1 MRILVLI
8 AICSMT
14 VGLARAQ
21 EIVAP
26 PIEAPKLSADEKQQL
41 QDRSK
46 ALHDKASLMRQQAEA
61 AFTAENNACWQKFLV
76 SSCQKDAKKSKTG
89 RLVEAQ
95 NVEREA
101 REIDRKL
108 RIANFAEHQ
117 QTMAQE
123 APKKAADAAEQAEKN
138 RKEREEAM
146 ARVEQKRQE
155 AEQRAKDAA
164 AKALQ
169 QR

>member
-1 MRILVLI
+1 MRILVLLS
-8 AICSMT
+8 ICLMAAA
-14 VGLARAQ
+14 GLARAQ

-26 PIEAPKLSADEKQQL
+26 PIEAPTLSPDEKLLL

-46 ALHDKASLMRQQAEA
+46 VLHEKASLMRQQAEDS
-61 AFTAENNACWQKFLV
+61 FTAENNACWQKFLV
-76 SSCQKDAKKSKTG
+76 SGCQKDAKKAKTE
-89 RLVEAQ
+89 RLMEAQ

-101 REIDRKL
+101 REIDHKL

-117 QTMAQE
+117 ATMAQE
-123 APKKAADAAEQAEKN
+123 APKKSADAAEQAEKN

-155 AEQRAKDAA
+155 AEQRG
-164 AKALQ
+164 Q
-169 QR
+169 H

>member
-1 MRILVLI
+1 MRILVLLS
-8 AICSMT
+8 ICFMAA
-14 VGLARAQ
+14 GLARAQ

-26 PIEAPKLSADEKQQL
+26 PIEAPTLSPDETLLL

-46 ALHDKASLMRQQAEA
+46 MLHDKASAMRQQAEDT
-61 AFTAENNACWQKFLV
+61 FTAENNACWQKFLV
-76 SSCQKDAKKSKTG
+76 SSCQKDAKKAKTQ
-89 RLVEAQ
+89 RLMEAQ

-108 RIANFAEHQ
+108 RVANFAEHQ
-117 QTMAQE
+117 ATTAQE

-146 ARVEQKRQE
+146 ARVEKKRQE
-155 AEQRAKDAA
+155 AEQRG
-164 AKALQ
+164 Q
-169 QR
+169 H